1 MDGSIDWG
9 FYFIWSCLLV
19 FAISSVWY
27 FVFYGRVSLLGSK
40 DPRRALQA
48 LGLSAVCL
56 VRGAR
61 LLRLLLGCLGNEN
74 ITRVLLWGDCGS
86 CTECHSLPVAGTTS

>member
-9 FYFIWSCLLV
+9 FTFIWSCLLV

-27 FVFYGRVSLLGSK
+27 FVFYERVGLLGPR

-48 LGLSAVCL
+48 LGLYVVCL
-56 VRGAR
+56 VRGYF
-61 LLRLLLGCLGNEN
+61 GCCLA
-74 ITRVLLWGDCGS
+74 V
-86 CTECHSLPVAGTTS
+86 